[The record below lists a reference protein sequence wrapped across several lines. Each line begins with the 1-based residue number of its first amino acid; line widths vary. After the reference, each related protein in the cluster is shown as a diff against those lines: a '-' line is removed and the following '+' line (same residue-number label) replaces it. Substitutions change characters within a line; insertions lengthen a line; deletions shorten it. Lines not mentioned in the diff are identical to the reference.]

1 MFNPFKKKPFGIDD
15 YAKLVIAEARKARI
29 AESLEYDAKRFVLK
43 RGDQR
48 TFLAN
53 LFNDYC
59 QADDA
64 HKKRILGNTLA
75 LLRQKKEDIPLEDA
89 KSKVVAAVREQAL
102 FSFTTLWWQLEGG
115 TSEPK
120 IAFEPISTWFA
131 RCPVLDFPEYVSMV
145 SSESLR
151 TWDSSFYQLYEIGLA
166 RLRDCTTPKFEKQP
180 GFYVGGW
187 HDDYDNSR
195 ILIPEVF
202 SPLHLDGDPVVC
214 LPNRNSLLVTGSED
228 HAGIQAMLKHAE
240 EIVRTKPR
248 PMNPAPLTLR
258 DGEIAD
264 FSVAENSRIFND
276 VERAKKVSELFYYQQ
291 QTETLVKLY
300 EQKGKDLFVAN
311 YALNQLETGGYES
324 ICVWSKTVPTLL
336 PKTDFVA
343 FFDPTRPESKRKLG
357 RAKWDDVMRIAGDLI
372 LDTEM
377 FPGRFYVSKFPTDE
391 QLAAVI
397 QK

>member
-1 MFNPFKKKPFGIDD
+1 MFNPFKKPFGIDD
-15 YAKLVIAEARKARI
+15 FAKLVIAEARKARI

-48 TFLAN
+48 TYLAN

-89 KSKVVAAVREQAL
+89 ESKVVAAVREQAL

-115 TSEPK
+115 TTEPK

-131 RCPVLDFPEYVSMV
+131 RCLVLDFPEYVSMV
-145 SSESLR
+145 SSESFR

-248 PMNPAPLTLR
+248 PMNPAPLILK
-258 DGEIAD
+258 DGEVAD
-264 FSVAENSRIFND
+264 FSVGENSRIFND

-343 FFDPTRPESKRKLG
+343 FFDPTRPESQRKLG
-357 RAKWDDVMRIAGDLI
+357 RAKWDDVVRIAGDLI

-377 FPGRFYVSKFPTDE
+377 FPGRFYVSKFPTGE